1 MVAYIFL
8 ICYSTYL
15 KNIKLYLNKKL
26 IYVKA
31 IWGNIS
37 ELELALNLK
46 LGGLGL
52 DLMSNK

>member
-8 ICYSTYL
+8 TCYSTYL
-15 KNIKLYLNKKL
+15 QNRKLYLKKKL

-52 DLMSNK
+52 DLIV